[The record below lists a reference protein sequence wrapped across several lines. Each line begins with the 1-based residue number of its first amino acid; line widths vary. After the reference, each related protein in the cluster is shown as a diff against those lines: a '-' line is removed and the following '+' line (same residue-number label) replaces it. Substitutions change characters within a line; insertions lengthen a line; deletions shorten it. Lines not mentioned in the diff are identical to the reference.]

1 MSRPTQPGSRLDGLE
16 EAARAALPAPVFEYV
31 SQGARDG
38 VVAAEATAAWRA
50 HRMRPR
56 VLRDV
61 RDVDLTTDL
70 LGHRAAVP
78 WAVAPSTLQ
87 RAIHPEG
94 ELAMARACADAGALM
109 VVSSNA
115 GTSLA
120 DIGATGVAWWAQ
132 LYVPQDRSL
141 GVPFIEKAVAAGAR
155 ALVLTVDTPVVS
167 TKYTAG
173 DPVWSVIDPEI
184 VGTNLDSGFD
194 AVPGAEKAKDLAAED
209 ISWLQDVSG
218 LPVVVK
224 GVLRGDDAVACVEAG
239 AAAVWVSNHGGRQ
252 LDRAVATATALP
264 EVVSSVPRRVP
275 VYVDG
280 GVRSGLDLLTAIAL
294 GAHAVFLGRLPMYAL
309 LGGADGVAQLHADLR
324 EEVAE
329 ALRLAGC
336 RTPAE
341 ARTSGLLR

>member
-38 VVAAEATAAWRA
+38 VVVAEATAAWRE
-50 HRMRPR
+50 HRLRPR

-61 RDVDLTTDL
+61 REVDLTTDL
-70 LGHRAAVP
+70 LGYRASVP

-94 ELAMARACADAGALM
+94 ELAMARACAEAGALM

-141 GVPFIEKAVAAGAR
+141 GVSFIENAVAAGAR
-155 ALVLTVDTPVVS
+155 ALVLTVDTPVVG

-173 DPVWSVIDPEI
+173 APVWSVIDPGI
-184 VGTNLDSGFD
+184 LGANLATAFD
-194 AVPGAEKAKDLAAED
+194 DLPGAEKAKDLGPDD
-209 ISWLQDVSG
+209 IAWLQDVSG

-239 AAAVWVSNHGGRQ
+239 ASAVWVSNHGGRQ
-252 LDRAVATATALP
+252 LDRALATASALP

-280 GVRSGLDLLTAIAL
+280 GLRSGLDVLTATAL
-294 GAHAVFLGRLPMYAL
+294 GAHAVFLGRLPLYAL
-309 LGGADGVAQLHADLR
+309 RGGVEGVGQLHADLR
-324 EEVAE
+324 EECTE